1 MRQEKQKDN
10 PRQEHKGATAVDYWA
25 TIAKCKETR
34 SYLVQQ
40 LNVGVL
46 HLNHTHLRDFTPQR
60 TMRFAEK
67 NMVALP
73 SREERQKPHKKEE
86 ASKMKQDNHSNTT
99 VQREKPSGTNTR
111 LGSGVPVKNPTN

>member
-1 MRQEKQKDN
+1 MRQEKQKDTHGKN
-10 PRQEHKGATAVDYWA
+10 TKELPQLITGQPWLS
-25 TIAKCKETR
+25 AKKHIHTLYSSLMSGCCIST
-34 SYLVQQ
+34 
-40 LNVGVL
+40 
-46 HLNHTHLRDFTPQR
+46 THLRDFTPQR